1 MTSDVLRCTLAG
13 LLKKLAG
20 VKEMAISN
28 GHTFDDHVHQ
38 SFWGSNYIVFLTKN
52 NDHSKRPGWISV
64 SDLEAQP
71 EPFLQTKGEDLC

>member
-28 GHTFDDHVHQ
+28 GHSFDDHVHQ
-38 SFWGSNYIVFLTKN
+38 SFWGSNAA
-52 NDHSKRPGWISV
+52 GV
-64 SDLEAQP
+64 SSTVLSLFIIAAT
-71 EPFLQTKGEDLC
+71 FVVV